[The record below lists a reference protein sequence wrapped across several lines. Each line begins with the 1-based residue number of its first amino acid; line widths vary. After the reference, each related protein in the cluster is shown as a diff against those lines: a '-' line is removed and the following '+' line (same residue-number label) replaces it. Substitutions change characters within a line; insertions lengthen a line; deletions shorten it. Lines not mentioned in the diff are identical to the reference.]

1 MKSFVA
7 IDFETANQHRSSVC
21 SVGVVIV
28 ENAIITDSFYELIK
42 PSPNFYCNWA
52 TDIHGINYWDTINA
66 KTFPE
71 IWQHISNRING
82 LPLVAHNSPFDESC
96 LKAVH
101 EFYEMVYPDYE
112 FHCTCRTSRKLFT
125 HLPNHQLH
133 TVSEHLGFKLDNHHH
148 ALADAEACAHIAMKI
163 F

>member
-1 MKSFVA
+1 MKSFAA

-21 SVGVVIV
+21 SVGIIIV
-28 ENAIITDSFYELIK
+28 KNASIKESFHELIK
-42 PSPNFYCNWA
+42 PTPNFYCHWA
-52 TDIHGINYWDTINA
+52 TEIHGIRYWDTIRA

-71 IWQHISNRING
+71 VWKKIAKRIKG
-82 LPLVAHNSPFDESC
+82 LPLVAHNSPFDKSC

-101 EFYEMVYPDYE
+101 EFYEMDYPEYQ
-112 FHCTCRTSRKLFT
+112 FHCTYRTAKHLFPD
-125 HLPNHQLH
+125 LPNHQLH
-133 TVSEHLGFKLDNHHH
+133 TVSEYLGFKLDNHHN

>member
-21 SVGVVIV
+21 SVGVVII
-28 ENAIITDSFYELIK
+28 ENATITDSFYELIK
-42 PSPNFYCNWA
+42 PSPNFYCDWA
-52 TDIHGINYWDTINA
+52 TDIHGINFWDTKNA

-71 IWQHISNRING
+71 IWQQISNRIKG
-82 LPLVAHNSPFDESC
+82 FPLVAHNSPFDESC

-101 EFYEMVYPDYE
+101 EFYEMDYQNYE
-112 FHCTCRTSRKLFT
+112 FHCTCRTSRKLFPN
-125 HLPNHQLH
+125 LPNHQLH
-133 TVSEHLGFKLDNHHH
+133 TVSEHLGFTLNNHHN
-148 ALADAEACAHIAMKI
+148 ALADAQACAHIAMKV